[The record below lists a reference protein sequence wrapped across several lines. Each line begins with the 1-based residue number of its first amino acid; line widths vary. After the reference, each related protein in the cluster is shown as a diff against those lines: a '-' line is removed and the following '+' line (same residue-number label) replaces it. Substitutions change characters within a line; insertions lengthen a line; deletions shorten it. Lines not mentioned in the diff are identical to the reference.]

1 MSSYESKVWS
11 KDEKGRDVLVPVTS
25 WEIGDEMGHHTGCRV
40 RDELRRS
47 THIATTPER
56 RLELARAT
64 ACTCGR
70 REEMEAALAAPDR
83 VISHDHRDNRDPAEV
98 GRAWLNRPK

>member
-1 MSSYESKVWS
+1 MSAYESKTWT
-11 KDEKGRDVLVPVTS
+11 KGPDGREALTPVTS
-25 WEIGDEMGHHTGCRV
+25 WEISQEMGHHEDCRV

-47 THIATTPER
+47 AKVATTPER

-70 REEMEAALAAPDR
+70 REQMEAALSAPGKVTQQDR
-83 VISHDHRDNRDPAEV
+83 RDNRDPAKV
-98 GRAWLNRPK
+98 GEEHLNRS